1 MRRYLVLP
9 VVAACLL
16 VLAPGTGA
24 LAGSSTF
31 YTGKNSQ
38 GQKFLFS
45 VDKTGGG
52 LKFDPFFT
60 TMIDRCPVT
69 GDVITVEFSFQGF
82 EFPIKNGKFNLSLN
96 DISDR
101 FDWNGTVTPT
111 KASGHESFH
120 LAAFD
125 GKGGLQDCATG
136 PVSWKARALVPA
148 PAKTAPPAAAAAG
161 AAYVIQVT
169 RAANGSVRFSVSH

>member
-1 MRRYLVLP
+1 MRKYLALS

-16 VLAPGTGA
+16 VLAPGTSA
-24 LAGSSTF
+24 LAGSST
-31 YTGKNSQ
+31 YYAGRNSQ

-45 VDKTGGG
+45 VDKTAGGP
-52 LKFDPFFT
+52 KFDPFFT

-69 GDVITVEFSFQGF
+69 GDTIIVSFSFQGF

-101 FDWNGTVTPT
+101 FDWNGTITPT
-111 KASGHESFH
+111 TASGHESFH

-136 PVSWKARALVPA
+136 PVSWKGRALVPA
-148 PAKTAPPAAAAAG
+148 PAKTGPAKATAG
-161 AAYVIQVT
+161 AAYLIQVT
-169 RAANGSVRFSVSH
+169 KAANGTVRFSVTH

>member
-1 MRRYLVLP
+1 MRRYLAFS

-16 VLAPGTGA
+16 VLAPGTSA

-31 YTGKNSQ
+31 YTGTNSQ

-52 LKFDPFFT
+52 PKFDPFFT

-82 EFPIKNGKFNLSLN
+82 QFPIKNGKFNLSLT
-96 DISDR
+96 DIQDR
-101 FDWNGTVTPT
+101 FDWNGTITPT
-111 KASGHESFH
+111 KAFGHESFH

-125 GKGGLQDCATG
+125 RKGGLQDCATG
-136 PVSWKARALVPA
+136 AISWKGRALVPA
-148 PAKTAPPAAAAAG
+148 PATTAPARAATAG
-161 AAYVIQVT
+161 AAYVVQVT
-169 RAANGSVRFSVSH
+169 RAANGSVRFSVTH